1 MNQISVKSNNG
12 KVYTYDKRQ
21 ILLDTD
27 LYEEIKKISR
37 KTNMTMSEVIRD
49 MQKPNNLQDALT
61 NILSDFY
68 LESLGKDLTK
78 REIRTIVQHHLKD

>member
-1 MNQISVKSNNG
+1 MNQISVKSKNG

>member
-1 MNQISVKSNNG
+1 MNQISVKSKNG

-37 KTNMTMSEVIRD
+37 KTNMTMSEVIRE
-49 MQKPNNLQDALT
+49 MHKPNKLEDALI

-68 LESLGKDLTK
+68 LESLSGDLNK
-78 REIRTIVQHHLKD
+78 SYIRTIVQHHLKD